1 MAAAKPMRIALTGGI
16 ASGKSTVAALFAEL
30 GVPVIDLDQLARE
43 VVAPGTALL
52 AQVLARFG
60 PGVRAPDG
68 SLDRRALRA
77 LVFRDAAARRELE
90 AMLHP
95 AIRARAAELAGA
107 VKAPYLIVVIPL
119 LAESG
124 TAGEYDRVLVVD
136 CDEAQQRARLA
147 RRDGAG
153 EELVTAA
160 LEAQAPRA
168 ARRAMAT
175 ELIDNAGDPAT
186 LAPQVRELHAR
197 YLELTRQIRRGA
209 FAGEPA
215 QAQYDD
221 E

>member
-1 MAAAKPMRIALTGGI
+1 MDAGKPLRVALTGGI

-60 PGVRAPDG
+60 PGVQAPDG

-95 AIRARAAELAGA
+95 AIRARAAELAAA
-107 VKAPYLIVVIPL
+107 VTTPYLIVVIPL

-124 TAGEYDRVLVVD
+124 TAGDYDRVLLVD
-136 CDEAQQRARLA
+136 CDEALQRARLA
-147 RRDGAG
+147 SRDGASA
-153 EELVTAA
+153 ELAAAA
-160 LEAQAPRA
+160 LQAQAPRA
-168 ARRAMAT
+168 ARRALAT
-175 ELIDNAGDPAT
+175 ELIDNAGAPAA
-186 LAPQVRELHAR
+186 LAPQVRELHAH
-197 YLELTRQIRRGA
+197 YLDLARRA
-209 FAGEPA
+209 
-215 QAQYDD
+215 
-221 E
+221 